1 MEQKECQ
8 SQQPWS
14 SESDIAHQTE
24 DQRGNRVWGQHGPQ
38 LVFVN
43 KVLLASSTYTCML
56 SCLFLFLKIHLAALS
71 LSCSTWELQSSL
83 WHSGSF
89 FNCGMWDLAPWP
101 GVKPRLPAMGA
112 HSPGHWTTRDVPCFL
127 LYILSMPAFLLFRHS
142 LGVTENTWPVKLK
155 MSAAYKMGCWNDT
168 PCGGWNKKT
177 TWKAMVWHGRVT
189 SRGTEAARAR
199 LGKVTGMTR
208 SGQASHH
215 LKLVVLAIYAE

>member
-1 MEQKECQ
+1 MGT
-8 SQQPWS
+8 S
-14 SESDIAHQTE
+14 IFIMAF
-24 DQRGNRVWGQHGPQ
+24 GIFFQ
-38 LVFVN
+38 LWHVG
-43 KVLLASSTYTCML
+43 S
-56 SCLFLFLKIHLAALS
+56 
-71 LSCSTWELQSSL
+71 SSL
-83 WHSGSF
+83 TRGQTQAPCNGSSQSRPLDHQGCPMLF
-89 FNCGMWDLAPWP
+89 
-101 GVKPRLPAMGA
+101 
-112 HSPGHWTTRDVPCFL
+112 T
-127 LYILSMPAFLLFRHS
+127 LYTVYAYVYLFLLFRHS

-168 PCGGWNKKT
+168 PYGGWNKKT